1 MSKNKIVSGQK
12 VRVEMF
18 DDYSIVATIEKMSND
33 RIYFRHYSN
42 VAFSVP
48 VSKIKSVEQIK
59 KLDGINGS

>member
-1 MSKNKIVSGQK
+1 
-12 VRVEMF
+12 MF